1 MCLTLP
7 VRVLEVNGAV
17 ATVEVAGRRRLASTA
32 AVPSVAPGD
41 WAILAAGVLVRV
53 LEPDLASEVVAAF
66 HLATAQGGQP

>member
-7 VRVLEVNGAV
+7 VRVLEVDGAV
-17 ATVEVAGRRRLASTA
+17 ATVEVAGRRRRASTA

-53 LEPDLASEVVAAF
+53 LEPEAAREI
-66 HLATAQGGQP
+66 ATAFRTATTLGGLP